1 MCLRLTAVE
10 LSTSASHLF
19 EKYLPIPVRFF
30 WFKWTVGKPQAN
42 PWILQ
47 TGNDWRTFLLLWFLF
62 LLFQYIEYLAQ
73 MSKPFERY
81 TQKNS
86 VLSTCSP
93 PFNVFFVLDISFP
106 CHFCRTVCECVYVCT
121 FLFHFLSDTEISVL
135 YPYSGYWLWFI
146 LEISLCLYVEIS
158 TSFSFTFS
166 WFSILWLVHSLF

>member
-19 EKYLPIPVRFF
+19 EKYLLSLCDSFDLSGQLGNLKLTLGFYKREMTEGHFCYFDFF
-30 WFKWTVGKPQAN
+30 
-42 PWILQ
+42 
-47 TGNDWRTFLLLWFLF
+47 F